1 MCPVHAHT
9 HLSLDKE
16 VSGLGCILES
26 LLPHLPR
33 LVTVFEADIPQ
44 VEEWAGRGCRLC
56 ASQVSLRRAVI
67 PLLTPQLG
75 HK

>member
-16 VSGLGCILES
+16 VSGLGRILES

-44 VEEWAGRGCRLC
+44 VEEWAGRRLQAVRQPGQLT
-56 ASQVSLRRAVI
+56 ASCHPVSDAPAR
-67 PLLTPQLG
+67 P
-75 HK
+75 